1 MIYYRYSH
9 LPVAKTNLKERNNM
23 KKKKLSILI
32 IVFVVIIAALYMLF
46 IEEISLTEEKE
57 NHQPLALVTF
67 QLNDSA
73 SLDITCEIASN
84 PEERSEG
91 LMHREELP
99 MDRGMLFVYDETTN
113 VSYWMKNTLIPLDII
128 FINETGEVINV
139 EEAEIEPDV
148 PDNELTRYNSSAPT
162 KWVVEINQ
170 GLSALHGIQP
180 GTHVD
185 IEYLD

>member
-1 MIYYRYSH
+1 
-9 LPVAKTNLKERNNM
+9 M
-23 KKKKLSILI
+23 KKEKVSISI
-32 IVFVVIIAALYMLF
+32 IVLVVVIAVLYFLF
-46 IEEISLTEEKE
+46 IDGILQPEEEE

-73 SLDITCEIASN
+73 SLDITCEIAST

-99 MDRGMLFVYDETTN
+99 MDRGMLFVYDLPIN
-113 VSYWMKNTLIPLDII
+113 VSFWMKNTVIPLDII
-128 FINETGEVINV
+128 FINEIGVIINV
-139 EEAEIEPDV
+139 EEADIEPDG
-148 PDNELTRYNSSAPT
+148 PDNELTRYNSSAPV

-170 GLSALHGIQP
+170 GLSALHGIQS
-180 GTHVD
+180 GTHMD